1 MFSSLEPEV
10 CVRSMLFG
18 GVRSSS
24 VLFDLGVTPL
34 RVFAGLALSLG
45 HGLAKFPV
53 SAAFV
58 SRVEGFGFPMPIVF
72 AWAATATEIVG
83 GVLLAIGLLTR
94 PSAFF
99 ILCTMTTAVV
109 FQHANDPFSGK
120 EKALLFGFIA
130 LAFLCLGGGRWSID
144 ARFSRR

>member
-1 MFSSLEPEV
+1 MRSL
-10 CVRSMLFG
+10 LFG

-24 VLFDLGVTPL
+24 VLFELGLTPL
-34 RVFAGLALSLG
+34 RVFAGLALCLG
-45 HGLAKFPV
+45 HGLGKFPV

-58 SRVEGFGFPMPIVF
+58 ARVDGFGFPMPMLF
-72 AWAATATEIVG
+72 AWAAAATEIVG
-83 GVLLAIGLLTR
+83 GLLLAIGLLTR

-99 ILCTMTTAVV
+99 IICTMTTAVV
-109 FQHANDPFSGK
+109 LQHANDPFSGK

-144 ARFSRR
+144 ARLSKR